1 MLAMI
6 FKSSEKKNNIF
17 GSGFNKIDSY
27 KSKKMCKMTAC
38 LKYKTLVRLIIVDP
52 NKQIFT
58 EFMELKIQCNS
69 N

>member
-27 KSKKMCKMTAC
+27 KSKTMCKMTAC

-52 NKQIFT
+52 NK
-58 EFMELKIQCNS
+58 
-69 N
+69 